1 MGLTQG
7 LFPAFAG
14 GLIERGGDTRGEY
27 RTYAGGG
34 NQPSHR
40 DETLVMSLK
49 DSERPASMK
58 EHPRGFPPSPSLTL
72 AMVLCAAPAEACYH
86 YVYYL
91 TSGAPYPSVFA
102 KFDLSALA
110 DKTVTFRVADT
121 GPATA
126 SSGS

>member
-1 MGLTQG
+1 
-7 LFPAFAG
+7 
-14 GLIERGGDTRGEY
+14 
-27 RTYAGGG
+27 
-34 NQPSHR
+34 
-40 DETLVMSLK
+40 MSLN

-58 EHPRGFPPSPSLTL
+58 KHLRWFPPSPSVTL
-72 AMVLCAAPAEACYH
+72 AVVFCAAPAEACYH

-91 TSGAPYPSVFA
+91 TGGAPYPSVFT
-102 KFDLSALA
+102 KFDLNALP